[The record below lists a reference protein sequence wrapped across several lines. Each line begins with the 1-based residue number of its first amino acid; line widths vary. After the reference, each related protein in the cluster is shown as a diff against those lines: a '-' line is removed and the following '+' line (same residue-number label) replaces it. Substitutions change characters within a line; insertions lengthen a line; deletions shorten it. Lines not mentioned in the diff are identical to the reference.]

1 MPFDITNTNQPRRPS
16 RHKENASQRSSVSA
30 VHMEDTRVVCSLCG
44 YTCPTK
50 RGLAIHMGKA
60 HKEHQAQ
67 QECKHCGKKRT
78 EFSRTDKFTEHC
90 RQCEAKQ
97 NENVPN

>member
-1 MPFDITNTNQPRRPS
+1 
-16 RHKENASQRSSVSA
+16 
-30 VHMEDTRVVCSLCG
+30 VVCSLCG

-97 NENVPN
+97 NENVPNQPRCQPVSTEKADAVLTHGSLDQPHSNVLSGQNCEL